1 MADGA
6 KQHDEK
12 IRARKRV
19 EGWEWAVVVAA
30 GGWAAGVHI
39 ETVEQMMQPQ

>member
-12 IRARKRV
+12 IRARKGER
-19 EGWEWAVVVAA
+19 GWCGVC
-30 GGWAAGVHI
+30 GMGAGVHV
-39 ETVEQMMQPQ
+39 ETVEQMMQPR